1 MNLRKLFR
9 RKRAAEVEDAPLFN
23 RWTLK
28 VLARTGVE
36 PVDAGRPRAGDYVWV
51 RYEGDTYLG
60 AYVGASSDGTKALVG
75 VLHPYTDENG
85 HRTHIPTPRVLSMS
99 DIARTGHSRMDVRV
113 YHDNGRWTFVM
124 ADDEDT
130 RPMEVIR

>member
-1 MNLRKLFR
+1 MNLRKLFNR
-9 RKRAAEVEDAPLFN
+9 RKPEVESAPLFN

-51 RYEGDTYLG
+51 RYEGDTYLAG
-60 AYVGASSDGTKALVG
+60 YHGSGDSGQKALVG
-75 VLHPYTDENG
+75 MLYHTEDGFTSVTRIVPMAD
-85 HRTHIPTPRVLSMS
+85 V
-99 DIARTGHSRMDVRV
+99 ARTGYNRTDIRSA
-113 YHDNGRWTFVM
+113 YYENGRWTFVM